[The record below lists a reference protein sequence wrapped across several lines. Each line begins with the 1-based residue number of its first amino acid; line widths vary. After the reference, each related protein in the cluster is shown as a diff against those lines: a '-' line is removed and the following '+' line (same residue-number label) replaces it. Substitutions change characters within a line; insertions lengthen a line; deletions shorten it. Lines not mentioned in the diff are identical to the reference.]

1 MPAGL
6 AADYVIAGG
15 GSAGA
20 VLAARLSE
28 DADASVILIE
38 AGGSDWHPFFHI
50 PAGFAKMTKGI
61 ASWGWSTVPQKHMQN
76 RVFWYTQAKVLG
88 GGSSINAQLYN
99 RGNKQDFDGWN
110 MPGWDYASVLSY
122 FKRSEGN
129 ARLGEPYHGTSG
141 PLGVGD
147 PLAPLPICEAFI
159 AAAASQGMARNEDFN
174 GERQAGAGYYQL
186 TQKHSRRSSTATA
199 FLKPARGRK
208 NLQVITGTLA
218 TRVIVEKGR
227 ATGLEVIRKGRRE
240 IITAAREVIV
250 ASGAIGSPK
259 LLLQSGLGP
268 ADELKAL
275 GISVHAD
282 LPVGR
287 NLQDH
292 VDLFAIAECKG
303 PFSYD
308 GYAKPLK
315 AALAGLQYALT
326 RRGPAAS
333 SLFET
338 GGFGFANKA
347 EACPD
352 IQFHFGLGSGI
363 EAGVLRLTNDGVTL
377 NSAYL
382 RPKSRGSVRLA
393 SADPL
398 AAPLIDPNYWAEPDD
413 RRASLEGLRMARE
426 ILRQPEMRE
435 FLIDERLPG
444 PDVTDE
450 QALIDYACRNA
461 KTDHHPCGTC
471 AMGLVTEPDL
481 KVKGIAGLRVADSSV
496 MPKIVSA
503 NTNAATIMVAEKA
516 SDMIRNRQ

>member
-1 MPAGL
+1 MGAVL

-28 DADASVILIE
+28 DQDCRVILLE
-38 AGGSDWHPFFHI
+38 AGGPARHPLFHI
-50 PAGFAKMTKGI
+50 PAGFARMTKGI

-76 RVFWYTQAKVLG
+76 RVFWYTQARVLG

-99 RGNKQDFDGWN
+99 RGNRGDFDGWQ
-110 MPGWDYASVLSY
+110 MPGWDYGAVLSH

-129 ARLGEPYHGTSG
+129 ARLGEPYHGRQG

-159 AAAASQGMARNEDFN
+159 EAAGRRGMARNDDFN
-174 GERQAGAGYYQL
+174 GESQAGAGYYQL
-186 TQKHSRRSSTATA
+186 TQKHARRSSTATA
-199 FLKPARGRK
+199 FLAPARRRG
-208 NLQVITGTLA
+208 NLTVLTGA
-218 TRVIVEKGR
+218 MVERVIIEKGR
-227 ATGLEVIRKGRRE
+227 ARGVDIIRAGKRQRIEAG
-240 IITAAREVIV
+240 AEVIV
-250 ASGAIGSPK
+250 SSGAIGSPK
-259 LLLQSGLGP
+259 LLLHSGIGP
-268 ADELKAL
+268 ADELR
-275 GISVHAD
+275 GIGIPVHAD

-292 VDLFAIAECKG
+292 LDLFAIAECKG
-303 PFSYD
+303 AHSYD
-308 GYAKPLK
+308 RYARTHM
-315 AALAGLQYALT
+315 AVLAGLQYVLT

-338 GGFGFANKA
+338 GGFGFTSAG
-347 EACPD
+347 ETYPD

-363 EAGVLRLTNDGVTL
+363 EAGVLKLMNDGVTL

-393 SADPL
+393 SADPF
-398 AAPLIDPNYWAEPDD
+398 AAPLIDPNYWAEPED
-413 RRASLEGLRMARE
+413 RKRSLEGLAMARD
-426 ILRQPEMRE
+426 ILQEAPLRDY
-435 FLIDERLPG
+435 LIAERLPG
-444 PDVTDE
+444 PDLSDE
-450 QALIDYACRNA
+450 AALIDYACRNA

-471 AMGLVTEPDL
+471 AMGMVTEADL
-481 KVKGIAGLRVADSSV
+481 RVKGIEGLRVADSSV

-503 NTNAATIMVAEKA
+503 NTNAATIMIAEKA
-516 SDMIRNRQ
+516 SDLIRGRQ